1 MALPLYYTHQ
11 LIIFI
16 IIYNLKMNHIKP
28 ESNIRPTESRL

>member
-28 ESNIRPTESRL
+28 ERERERERKV